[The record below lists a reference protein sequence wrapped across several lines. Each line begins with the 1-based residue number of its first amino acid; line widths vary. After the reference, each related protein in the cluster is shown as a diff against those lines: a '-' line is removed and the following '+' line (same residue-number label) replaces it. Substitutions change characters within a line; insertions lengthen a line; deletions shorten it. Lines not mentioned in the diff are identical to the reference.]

1 MIRFR
6 RVGFAF
12 DITLTMVRYRLHH
25 LIAPTPRLG
34 GGMGTQRSTLDSCS
48 PAQIARA
55 IVKVNKTPELR
66 RAGLSAMWKLYYSPQ
81 HSLARAEFE
90 KEFGLLEDHFGLYSC
105 GVAEQLGIDNPDA
118 LALVNSSQN
127 DDGIEMLTLKPS
139 VVSAIRYHAFS
150 K

>member
-1 MIRFR
+1 
-6 RVGFAF
+6 
-12 DITLTMVRYRLHH
+12 
-25 LIAPTPRLG
+25 
-34 GGMGTQRSTLDSCS
+34 MGTQRSTVDSRS

-55 IVKVNKTPELR
+55 IVEVNKTPELR
-66 RAGLSAMWKLYYSPQ
+66 RAGLSALWKLYYSPQ

-90 KEFGLLEDHFGLYSC
+90 KEFGLLEDHFGLYSR
-105 GVAEQLGIDNPDA
+105 GVAEQLGVDDSDA

-127 DDGIEMLTLKPS
+127 EDGTEMLTLKPS